1 MNDFGKW
8 LEEHGNGKKVSQ
20 EELMESMRKADEQ
33 EKALCVALFGLFTKK
48 RAQTANMVKAV
59 ESMDILFAI
68 LKHAACEDLLKDL
81 PDNKEVSEAGH
92 GLISAIDGV
101 LSALQQYNLANEKF
115 NEAVRQ
121 DAVNKEDF
129 KNSLDNI
136 DE

>member
-8 LEEHGNGKKVSQ
+8 LEEHGSDKKVTQ

-33 EKALCVALFGLFTKK
+33 EKALCVALFGLFSKK
-48 RAQTANMVKAV
+48 RARTANMVKAV
-59 ESMDILFAI
+59 ESMDILFTI
-68 LKHAACEDLLKDL
+68 LRYSAHEDLLKNI
-81 PDNKEVSEAGH
+81 PDTKAVSEAGH
-92 GLISAIDGV
+92 GLVSAIDGV

-121 DAVNKEDF
+121 DAANKEDF